1 MLFFLFRHV
10 AALNKLEKSHIKIKV
25 FFFQKM
31 KNFDIQIFFFN
42 FFERLL
48 VRRIIWEQAAV
59 YLF

>member
-1 MLFFLFRHV
+1 
-10 AALNKLEKSHIKIKV
+10 
-25 FFFQKM
+25 M